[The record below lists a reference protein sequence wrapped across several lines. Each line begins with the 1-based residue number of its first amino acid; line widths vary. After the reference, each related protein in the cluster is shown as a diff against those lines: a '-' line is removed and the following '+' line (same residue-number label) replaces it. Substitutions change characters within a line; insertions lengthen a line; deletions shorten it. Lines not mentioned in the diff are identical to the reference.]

1 MKTGHL
7 SEDAIQQYVLDAPGC
22 EADTIEHIRCCETC
36 KTRIANY
43 RSLFAA
49 IQEQPKPAFEFDVA
63 GLVLS
68 RFPEKTKVLTSRDW
82 PLYLLVSAVFSL
94 IGVPLYWL
102 RKDIA
107 IMFVGMLPITIGL
120 VTISTILVFLFQG
133 IELFKKYKLRSDAL
147 NH

>member
-1 MKTGHL
+1 MRTGHL

-49 IQEQPKPAFEFDVA
+49 IQEQPRPAFEFDVA
-63 GLVLS
+63 DLVLS
-68 RFPEKTKVLTSRDW
+68 QLQGKPKEMTRMEW
-82 PLYLLVSAVFSL
+82 PLYLLISAIFSL

-107 IMFVGMLPITIGL
+107 IMFAGMLPITISL
-120 VTISTILVFLFQG
+120 VTISTILVFLFLG
-133 IELFKKYKLRSDAL
+133 IEFFKKYKWRSDAL
-147 NH
+147 NY